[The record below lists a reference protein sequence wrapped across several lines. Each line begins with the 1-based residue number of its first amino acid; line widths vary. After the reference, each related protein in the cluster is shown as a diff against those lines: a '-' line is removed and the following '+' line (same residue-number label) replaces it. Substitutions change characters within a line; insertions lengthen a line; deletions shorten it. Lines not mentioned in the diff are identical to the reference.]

1 VESPETGNTRFN
13 RNPERIMTQVALTAV
28 SSNRKTG
35 PIPTSTTEKAS
46 CSPTCP
52 FLQKGCYAKGGP
64 QNIHWSA
71 ISRGER
77 GMVWSEFTSAIRKL
91 KRGQLWRHNVSGDLP
106 HSDGVIDSTKVASL
120 VDANR
125 GRKGYTYTHHIL
137 NNENLAIIQE
147 SNKNGFTINASCESV
162 DVADSVMTE
171 HNIPAVAVI
180 NSEESRRFFTTTSGR
195 KVIVCPATVHDNVS
209 CADCGICSDANRS
222 AVVAFPAHGIAKK
235 TVNQIVTV

>member
-1 VESPETGNTRFN
+1 
-13 RNPERIMTQVALTAV
+13 MQVALTAI

-35 PIPTSTTEKAS
+35 AIPTSTTEKAS
-46 CSPTCP
+46 CPSTCP
-52 FLQKGCYAKGGP
+52 FLLKGCYAKGGP

-106 HSDGVIDSTKVASL
+106 HSDGVIDSAKVSAL

-125 GRKGYTYTHHIL
+125 GRKGYTCTHHIL

-209 CADCGICSDANRS
+209 CADCGICANANRS
-222 AVVAFPAHGIAKK
+222 AIVAFPAHGNAKK
-235 TVNQIVTV
+235 SVNQIVTV